1 MKNWRFLGICAG
13 LLMTFAA
20 QAADKNQQSSEYDIS
35 AREAE
40 QKKVAEE
47 VSMYPFVRSGAV
59 PAEGVA
65 GIKVNGNKV
74 ILLSYD
80 DRYSVSES
88 KDDLQFDQ
96 VDFFSKY
103 PGLQTVELSGIGL
116 DAKKLENLQK
126 FIPKNIKGLAVR
138 NCEVPKNETSRLADI
153 IKVRNEL
160 VSFSM
165 FFPKCDSETS
175 VQFLEALNGYKDMR
189 YLNFT
194 FGHINSA
201 GCKMIAELLKNSAG
215 TIKGITIGVG
225 IVENDE
231 KHEGLQAVFEEIKGL
246 SKLEKLEI
254 SFVEFPEEL
263 SGDLFKLI
271 GDLGNLKDLRLF
283 FGNHKDYD
291 QKKLFENIE
300 VCRDSIEKLK
310 QLETLDISL
319 MGLTGSFMQ
328 LLGQAVAVLPELR
341 TLNISGNK
349 LDEKAAEIF
358 SNSFK
363 NTDKLQVLMATDC
376 CMDAQIFAA
385 LTRNLGSTA
394 LQLGYFSGN
403 TIKGGIKN
411 LPISAMADLT
421 AVDFSDNDLGY
432 GDVKV
437 FTEQLK
443 SNTSL
448 KVINFGRNSGIVKAG
463 SAEKAIAH
471 DELEQW
477 KLKTFA
483 DECAPALLGI

>member
-1 MKNWRFLGICAG
+1 MKILRFSGICVG
-13 LLMTFAA
+13 LLMTFALQA
-20 QAADKNQQSSEYDIS
+20 QNNSQQSSEYDIN

-40 QKKVAEE
+40 QKKAAEE
-47 VSMYPFVRSGAV
+47 VSMYPFVKSSAV
-59 PAEGVA
+59 PTEGVA
-65 GIKVNGNKV
+65 GVKVDGNKV

-88 KDDLQFDQ
+88 NEEILFDQ

-103 PGLQTVELSGIGL
+103 PELQTVELSGIGL

-126 FIPKNIKGLAVR
+126 FIPKNIKGLTVR
-138 NCEVPKNETSRLADI
+138 NCEVPKDETSRLVDI
-153 IKVRNEL
+153 IKVRHDL

-165 FFPKCDSETS
+165 FFPKCASEIST
-175 VQFLEALNGYKDMR
+175 QFLEALDGYKDMR

-194 FGHINSA
+194 FGHVTGA

-215 TIKGITIGVG
+215 TVKGVTIGIGV
-225 IVENDE
+225 VEDDE
-231 KHEGLQAVFEEIKGL
+231 KHEGLQAIFDEIKEL

-254 SFVEFPEEL
+254 SFVELPEEL
-263 SGDLFKLI
+263 SGELFTII
-271 GDLGNLKDLRLF
+271 GGLESLKDLRLF

-310 QLETLDISL
+310 HLETLDISS
-319 MGLTGSFMQ
+319 MQLTESFMQ

-341 TLNISGNK
+341 TLNISGNR

-363 NTDKLQVLMATDC
+363 NADKLQVLMADDC
-376 CMDAQIFAA
+376 CMDAQIFTA
-385 LTRNLGSTA
+385 LTRNLGKTS
-394 LQLGYFSGN
+394 LQLGYFGRN
-403 TIKGGIKN
+403 TIKDGIKN
-411 LPISAMADLT
+411 LPVSAIADLA
-421 AVDFSDNDLGY
+421 AVDFSDNELGY
-432 GDVKV
+432 GDVKT
-437 FTEQLK
+437 FTGQLK

-448 KVINFGRNSGIVKAG
+448 KVINFGGNSGIMKA
-463 SAEKAIAH
+463 STAEKAIAH

-483 DECAPALLGI
+483 EECAPALLGV